1 MSLLLADP
9 LDETFFGKVPLLM
22 FHVSRVRVTSVSDSE
37 DEEKLLVESDSEDE
51 EKLLVESDS
60 EDEEKLLVESD
71 SEDEVER
78 LVAMHSQ

>member
-1 MSLLLADP
+1 MSLLSADP
-9 LDETFFGKVPLLM
+9 LDETYFGKVPLLM
-22 FHVSRVRVTSVSDSE
+22 FHVSRVRETSVSDSE

-60 EDEEKLLVESD
+60 K
-71 SEDEVER
+71 DEVER